1 MCNKCQAKQVP
12 APNIDKTAEHTYEH
26 ALVRCQPL
34 HSPTHIEDDKEDK
47 IKELEKT
54 VGNIGEKLTRLEDSL
69 EKVQA
74 VLSLFL
80 TKIDT
85 R

>member
-1 MCNKCQAKQVP
+1 MQAP
-12 APNIDKTAEHTYEH
+12 DIDKTMEHTYEH

-34 HSPTHIEDDKEDK
+34 HSPAHIQDDKEDR
-47 IKELEKT
+47 IIELEKT
-54 VGNIGEKLTRLEDSL
+54 VGNLGEKLTCLEDSL

-74 VLSLFL
+74 ALNLLL